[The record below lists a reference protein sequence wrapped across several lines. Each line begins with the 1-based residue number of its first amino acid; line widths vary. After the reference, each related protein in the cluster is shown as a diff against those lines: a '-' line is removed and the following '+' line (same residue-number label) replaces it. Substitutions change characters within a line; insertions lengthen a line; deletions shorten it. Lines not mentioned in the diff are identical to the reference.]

1 MLRSGPLQIP
11 RGPGR
16 VQMIR
21 SASPKLSRT
30 DLDELRVFRLLP
42 NLTKIPLFLGLM
54 VLFSWIA
61 WNSYS
66 PWVLAPCLIVLG
78 YLWMGM
84 VTFMHDALHHTLFR
98 NKAANWVFGILCML
112 PIFAT
117 FVGFREDHIEH
128 HRHNR
133 SPRDPDA
140 FTMGRRGLA
149 DFILFYAYALIG
161 GVLSFIHFNFIYPFQ
176 KFGARLWAIQ
186 VFEIALKVV
195 VYWTLLAWSARH
207 GDLDKALEV
216 WLYPVLV
223 LSLLNSMRFI
233 AEHYGAP
240 WNEGQMAG
248 TRTVI
253 SNPVNS
259 FFWNNINWH
268 IGHHVYPTVPWY
280 NLQKLHRM
288 LEPQIRACGAPVDK
302 SYIGVYIDALRRG
315 PESPEQLQGVVA
327 SRRDRVAAMN
337 AAGAAVV

>member
-1 MLRSGPLQIP
+1 MSRPARIQ
-11 RGPGR
+11 
-16 VQMIR
+16 
-21 SASPKLSRT
+21 LSRCE
-30 DLDELRVFRLLP
+30 LDALREFRLLP
-42 NLTKIPLFLGLM
+42 NLTKIPLFLGLIAGLTWM
-54 VLFSWIA
+54 AWHSW
-61 WNSYS
+61 N
-66 PWVLAPCLIVLG
+66 PWVLVPLYIALG
-78 YLWMGM
+78 YLWMSM

-98 NKAANWVFGILCML
+98 SKAANWVFGILCML

-128 HRHNR
+128 HRYNR

-140 FTMGRRGLA
+140 FTMGRRSVG
-149 DFILFYAYALIG
+149 DFALFYAYAAIG

-176 KFGARLWAIQ
+176 KFGPRLWFIQ
-186 VFEIALKVV
+186 LFELSLKAV
-195 VYWTLLAWSARH
+195 VYWLVLSWAADQ
-207 GDLDKALEV
+207 GMLGKALEV

-248 TRTVI
+248 TRTVV

-280 NLQKLHRM
+280 NLQKLHAL
-288 LEPQIRACGAPVDK
+288 LEPQITASGAPVDK
-302 SYIGVYIDALRRG
+302 SYLAVYWDALRRG
-315 PESPEQLQGVVA
+315 PESPEQLAEALA
-327 SRRDRVAAMN
+327 SRRPAAQFS
-337 AAGAAVV
+337 AAGVEAI

>member
-1 MLRSGPLQIP
+1 MARTALPQIP
-11 RGPGR
+11 REE
-16 VQMIR
+16 
-21 SASPKLSRT
+21 
-30 DLDELRVFRLLP
+30 LDQLREFRLLP
-42 NLTKIPLFLGLM
+42 NLTKIPLFVGLM
-54 VLFSWIA
+54 AGLTWVA
-61 WNSYS
+61 WNSDN
-66 PWVLAPCLIVLG
+66 PWLLVPLYIALG

-98 NKAANWVFGILCML
+98 SKAVNWAFGILCML

-140 FTMGRRGLA
+140 FTMGKRGVG
-149 DFILFYAYALIG
+149 DFVLFYAYAAIG

-176 KFGARLWAIQ
+176 KFGLKLWAIQ
-186 VFEIALKVV
+186 LFELALKGT
-195 VYWTLLAWSARH
+195 VYWLVLSWAAEQ
-207 GDLDKALEV
+207 GMLGKALEV

-248 TRTVI
+248 TRTVT
-253 SNPVNS
+253 SNPVHS

-280 NLQKLHRM
+280 NLQKLHKV
-288 LEPQIRACGAPVDK
+288 LEPQIIASGAPVDK
-302 SYIGVYIDALRRG
+302 SYVAVYWDALRRG
-315 PESPEQLQGVVA
+315 PESPEQLAEVLA
-327 SRRDRVAAMN
+327 SRSPAARFG
-337 AAGAAVV
+337 AAGVEAA

>member
-1 MLRSGPLQIP
+1 MSRPAL
-11 RGPGR
+11 
-16 VQMIR
+16 VQ
-21 SASPKLSRT
+21 LSRSE
-30 DLDELRVFRLLP
+30 LDELRQFRLLP
-42 NLTKIPLFLGLM
+42 NLTKIPLFVGLM
-54 VLFSWIA
+54 VAGTWVA
-61 WNSYS
+61 WNSFN
-66 PWVLAPCLIVLG
+66 PWVLVPTYLFLG
-78 YLWMGM
+78 YMWMGL

-98 NKAANWVFGILCML
+98 SKAANWAFGILCML

-133 SPRDPDA
+133 SPKDPDA
-140 FTMGRRGLA
+140 FTMGKRGVA
-149 DFILFYAYALIG
+149 DFVLFYAYALIG

-176 KFGARLWAIQ
+176 KFGPRLWAIQ
-186 VFEIALKVV
+186 LFEIALKAT
-195 VYWTLLAWSARH
+195 VYWAVLAWAANQ
-207 GDLDKALEV
+207 GLLGKALEV

-240 WNEGQMAG
+240 WNAGQMAG

-280 NLQKLHRM
+280 NLQKLHKL

-302 SYIGVYIDALRRG
+302 SYIAVYWDALKRG
-315 PESPEQLQGVVA
+315 PESEEMLAKSLA
-327 SRRDRVAAMN
+327 SREPAAPLR
-337 AAGAAVV
+337 AAGVEAA

>member
-1 MLRSGPLQIP
+1 MSRPAPIQ
-11 RGPGR
+11 
-16 VQMIR
+16 
-21 SASPKLSRT
+21 LSRS
-30 DLDELRVFRLLP
+30 DLDALREFRLLP

-54 VLFSWIA
+54 VGLSWIA
-61 WNSYS
+61 WNSTNG
-66 PWVLAPCLIVLG
+66 WVLVPVYIALG

-84 VTFMHDALHHTLFR
+84 VTFMHDALHYTLFKS
-98 NKAANWVFGILCML
+98 KAANWAFGILCML

-140 FTMGRRGLA
+140 FTMGKRGVG
-149 DFILFYAYALIG
+149 DFVLFYAYAAIG

-176 KFGARLWAIQ
+176 KFGPRLWAIQ
-186 VFEIALKVV
+186 LFEIALKVA
-195 VYWTLLAWSARH
+195 VYWTVLAWAASH
-207 GDLDKALEV
+207 GMLGKALEV

-240 WNEGQMAG
+240 WDAGQMAG
-248 TRTVI
+248 TRTVT
-253 SNPVNS
+253 SNPLHS

-280 NLQKLHRM
+280 NLQKLHAL
-288 LEPQIRACGAPVDK
+288 LEPQIKASGAPVDK
-302 SYIGVYIDALRRG
+302 SYLAVYWDALRRG
-315 PESPEQLQGVVA
+315 PESPAQLAEALA
-327 SRRDRVAAMN
+327 SRKPAAQFR
-337 AAGAAVV
+337 AAGVEAV